1 VIHLVDTNVLSELPK
16 PRPSLAALRWLEA
29 QPEIAIAISSI
40 SLEELTFGVERSKGA
55 ARERL
60 RDWLQALLDTGPRVL
75 PVTELVA
82 TTAGRLRAQR
92 EAKGRPVAQADMLV
106 AASALT
112 EGLVLATRNVKD
124 FEGCGVAL
132 VNPFE

>member
-1 VIHLVDTNVLSELPK
+1 MTAYLVDTNVLSELPK
-16 PRPSLAALRWLEA
+16 PKPHPAVLRWLDG
-29 QPEIAIAISSI
+29 QQDIAISAI
-40 SLEELTFGVERSKGA
+40 TLEELSFGVERAKGV
-55 ARERL
+55 ARDRL
-60 RDWLQALLDTGPRVL
+60 RGWLRALLDSAPRVL
-75 PVTELVA
+75 LVTELVA
-82 TTAGRLRAQR
+82 STAGRLRAQR

-112 EGLVLATRNVKD
+112 EGLVLATRNVRD

>member
-1 VIHLVDTNVLSELPK
+1 VTGYLVDTNVFSELPK
-16 PRPSLAALRWLEA
+16 LKPAAAVLRWMDG
-29 QPEIAIAISSI
+29 QREIAISAIT
-40 SLEELTFGVERSKGA
+40 LEELTFGVERAKGG
-55 ARERL
+55 ARDRL
-60 RDWLQALLDTGPRVL
+60 RGWLQALADAGPRVL
-75 PVTELVA
+75 PVTALVA
-82 TTAGRLRAQR
+82 STAGRLRAQR

-112 EGLVLATRNVKD
+112 EGLVLATRNVKN